1 MKDLL
6 VNEFVPH
13 DVTADVPAS
22 KSILNRALLLS
33 ALAKGRVELTFGG
46 LSEDTRAFLGCL
58 RSLGVPVSETKD
70 GLLIEGCGGN
80 FPNRRTSLNVMSAG
94 TAARF
99 LPVALAFAGGDYY
112 LDSSEQMRRRP
123 MDVLFELERLG
134 VKIEYAGERGHFP
147 FRLVSSGIT
156 ADEAEIDTQKST
168 QFASGLM
175 MAATIHPRPFTVVLS
190 GGRTRSSYL
199 KMTEKMLCAFGAR
212 TEHEGDRITVYPPS
226 AAPAV
231 YRVEPDLSGACYL
244 YALALLFSVRVCVRG
259 VKRDSLQGDTAF
271 LRLLERRG
279 VTFSETEDG
288 LLADGTQVDGFDGF
302 KENLQDFSDQAL
314 TVAALAPFARTPSR
328 LTGLEHIRAQ
338 ECDRV
343 NAIVENLTALGVP
356 AAYEDGELTIIP
368 APVKGGRVRTY
379 GDHRVAMAFSLV
391 GLKTGKVII
400 DEPDCTK
407 KTFEGYFELLSRI

>member
-6 VNEFVPH
+6 VKKFIPH
-13 DVTADVPAS
+13 DVEADVPAS

-33 ALAKGRVELTFGG
+33 ALAKGRVELIFGG
-46 LSEDTRAFLGCL
+46 LSEDTRAFLNCL
-58 RSLGVPVSETKD
+58 KSLGIGLKETES
-70 GLLIEGCGGN
+70 GLLVDGCGGDI
-80 FPNRRTSLNVMSAG
+80 PNKRAFLNVMSAG

-99 LPVALAFAGGDYY
+99 LPTALAFAGGEYCFE
-112 LDSSEQMRRRP
+112 SSEQMKGRP

-134 VKIEYAGERGHFP
+134 VKIDYLGEEGHFP
-147 FRLVSSGIT
+147 FRLVSRGIR
-156 ADEAEIDTQKST
+156 ADEAVIDTQKST

-175 MAATIHPRPFTVVLS
+175 IAASIRPRPFTVVLS
-190 GGRTRSSYL
+190 GGRSQSSYL
-199 KMTEKMLCAFGAR
+199 KMTEKMLYAFGAS
-212 TEHEGDRITVYPPS
+212 TEHEGDKITVFAPS
-226 AAPAV
+226 AAPKC

-244 YALALLFSVRVCVRG
+244 YALSLLFSVRVLVRG

-279 VTFSETEDG
+279 VKFWETEQG
-288 LLADGTQVDGFDGF
+288 LLADGTHVDGFDGF

-356 AAYEDGELTIIP
+356 AAYEDGELTITP
-368 APVKGGRVRTY
+368 APVKGGTVRTFS
-379 GDHRVAMAFSLV
+379 DHRVAMAFSLI
-391 GLKTGKVII
+391 GLKTGNVAI

-407 KTFEGYFELLSRI
+407 KTFEGYFDLLSRI